1 MFKEAYTSSN
11 YTRSTKQKLEE
22 MAMKHRGLMYKLLI
36 ILTHSQPNIQKC
48 QNTELFIPL
57 FAITPISLEPQHFFC
72 FYFRLLFW
80 GIAGLPSVLKPC
92 INVLHPFRLAVL
104 PFFFL
109 RFSSVQSSQWYIHY
123 VFSLHLG

>member
-36 ILTHSQPNIQKC
+36 ILTLSQPNIQKC

-57 FAITPISLEPQHFFC
+57 FAIPQ
-72 FYFRLLFW
+72 YL
-80 GIAGLPSVLKPC
+80 
-92 INVLHPFRLAVL
+92 
-104 PFFFL
+104 
-109 RFSSVQSSQWYIHY
+109 
-123 VFSLHLG
+123 